1 MAQKV
6 NLIPE
11 QVQKIVA
18 RRNASPVPLAEAVH
32 LFWNLQKQDGIVL
45 KSRAI
50 EALADLYSEHEV
62 NLRGSPRRLA
72 KDRYRHFMQYGYLST
87 ENGDNTHVKLSNK
100 AMELIDHWFPQYN
113 FEGLEGNK
121 KAEMLI
127 RRRVIRKR
135 MKVLKQRVSRDL
147 EEAGTLNEALR
158 VLEKR
163 LMES

>member
-1 MAQKV
+1 MAQKAS
-6 NLIPE
+6 LIPE

-18 RRNASPVPLAEAVH
+18 RRNVSPVPLAEALH
-32 LFWNLQKQDGIVL
+32 LFWNLQKQDGSVL

-50 EALADLYSEHEV
+50 EALSDLYSEHEV

-87 ENGDNTHVKLSNK
+87 ENGDNTHAKLSNK
-100 AMELIDHWFPQYN
+100 AMELIKRWLPQYN

-121 KAEMLI
+121 KEEMLI
-127 RRRVIRKR
+127 QRRLIRKR
-135 MKVLKQRVSRDL
+135 MKTLKQRISRDL
-147 EEAGTLNEALR
+147 EEAGKLNEALR
-158 VLEKR
+158 VLEKN